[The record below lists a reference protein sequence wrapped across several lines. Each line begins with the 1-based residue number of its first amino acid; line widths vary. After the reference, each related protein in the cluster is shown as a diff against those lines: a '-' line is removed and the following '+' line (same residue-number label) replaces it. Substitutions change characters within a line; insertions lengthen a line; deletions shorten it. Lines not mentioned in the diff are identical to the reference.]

1 MTATV
6 VPLTNAADGPWN
18 YRQVA
23 SFAPLWAKHNYE
35 ADFGWPDRVSF
46 NDAFKAY
53 TRNGVAK
60 AAVNKTIDKTW
71 QTMPWLLEKVRDGS
85 GGTGKAKIEETPL
98 EAQLRK
104 LFAKLRF
111 WQQLMT
117 ADRMSMVGAYSGV
130 ILRLADGLPW
140 SEPVGTVTGGINGL
154 RGIIPAWEGQ
164 LTVSQWDTDDRSPT
178 YGEPLMFQFIES
190 AIDTSGTAAISA
202 TGRNVLIHPS
212 RVVIWSEDTTVRGR
226 SSLESGFN
234 DLIDLEKVKGA
245 GGEGF
250 YKNARSSPVI
260 VIDKDANLKTVA
272 QSMATTVD
280 GIADKMEDEVRAHN
294 YGFDKSLVMQG
305 MTASVLQINLPSPEH
320 FFAAP
325 LNSFAASMSIPVKIL
340 VGMQTGER
348 ASTEDADEWAQTN
361 MSRRANETV
370 PNILTVVDRLVEVK
384 VLPEREWSID
394 WADLTE
400 ASMTDKIALAD
411 KMADV
416 NFKMKDTGNLV
427 FTDDEMR
434 AIADKE
440 PLSDAEKMRD
450 DTAEEDEAGAIAPK
464 ADPLKEG

>member
-1 MTATV
+1 MTATI

-18 YRQVA
+18 YRQVVNV
-23 SFAPLWAKHNYE
+23 APLWAKHNYE
-35 ADFGWPDRVSF
+35 ADFGYPDRVSF
-46 NDAFKAY
+46 QDTFKAY
-53 TRNGVAK
+53 TRNGIAK

-71 QTMPWLLEKVRDGS
+71 QTMPWLLEKARDGS
-85 GGTGKAKIEETPL
+85 EGTGKAKVKETPL
-98 EAQLRK
+98 EAELRK

-117 ADRMSMVGAYSGV
+117 ADRMSMVGAYGGV
-130 ILRLADGLPW
+130 ILRLADGLTW
-140 SEPVGTVTGGINGL
+140 DKPVGTVTGGINGL

-164 LTVSQWDTDDRSPT
+164 LTVSSWDTDETSQT
-178 YGEPLMFQFIES
+178 YGEPLMYQFIES
-190 AIDTSGTAAISA
+190 AIDVTGTTHMTSA
-202 TGRNVLIHPS
+202 GRNVLIHPS
-212 RVVIWSEDTTVRGR
+212 RVVVWSEDATVRGR
-226 SSLESGFN
+226 SSLEAGFN

-250 YKNARSSPVI
+250 YKNARSNPVI
-260 VIDKDANLKTVA
+260 TIDKDAILKSVA
-272 QSMATTVD
+272 QSMGTTVD
-280 GIADKMEDEVRAHN
+280 GIADAMEEEVRAYN
-294 YGFDKSLVMQG
+294 AGFDKSLTMQG
-305 MTASVLQINLPSPEH
+305 MTASVLQVQLPSPEH

-348 ASTEDADEWAQTN
+348 ASTEDANEWAQTN

-384 VLPEREWSID
+384 VLPAREWSID

-400 ASMTDKIALAD
+400 ASMTDKVALAD

-416 NFKMKDTGNLV
+416 NVKMKDTGNLV

-440 PLSDAEKMRD
+440 PLSEAQKKRD
-450 DTAEEDEAGAIAPK
+450 DVTEDDEAAAMTPP
-464 ADPLKEG
+464 ADPREA